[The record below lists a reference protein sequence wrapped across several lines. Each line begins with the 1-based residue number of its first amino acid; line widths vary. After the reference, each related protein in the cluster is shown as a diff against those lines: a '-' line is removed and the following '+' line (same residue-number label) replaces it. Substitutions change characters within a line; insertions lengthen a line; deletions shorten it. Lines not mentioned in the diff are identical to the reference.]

1 MMECGEQYAAILSLG
16 CFSWNNEWSDKS
28 IAKEN
33 SRVKRL
39 FLISMKLSHLHELA
53 QGTDVNLR
61 HAAQAV
67 DG

>member
-1 MMECGEQYAAILSLG
+1 MIRGILSLG
-16 CFSWNNEWSDKS
+16 CFSWNNEQNDQS

-39 FLISMKLSHLHELA
+39 FLLSMKLSHLHELV
-53 QGTDVNLR
+53 QRTDVDLS
-61 HAAQAV
+61 HAAQAI